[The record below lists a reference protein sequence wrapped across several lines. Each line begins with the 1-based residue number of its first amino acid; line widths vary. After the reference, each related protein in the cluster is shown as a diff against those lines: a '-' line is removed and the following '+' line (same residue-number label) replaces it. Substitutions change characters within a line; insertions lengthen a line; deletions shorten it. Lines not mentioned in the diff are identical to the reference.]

1 LATNNTKLNRSI
13 VQLLNFT
20 GENVTNNLI
29 SASRQKMISISEGD
43 LKKVS
48 AIVQNSIQQS
58 LTNGYGNVEKTMGE
72 IMKES
77 NSTKKSTRKR

>member
-1 LATNNTKLNRSI
+1 MATNNTKLNRSI

-77 NSTKKSTRKR
+77 SSTKKSTKKR

>member
-1 LATNNTKLNRSI
+1 
-13 VQLLNFT
+13 
-20 GENVTNNLI
+20 
-29 SASRQKMISISEGD
+29 MISISEGD

>member
-1 LATNNTKLNRSI
+1 MATNNTKLNRSI